1 MVQRQAG
8 GAGLLNDR
16 RAIMKGRKRG
26 EEQVYEMC
34 HPLFLFLNC
43 AQSLQ
48 PPAVVERAQ
57 HGR

>member
-26 EEQVYEMC
+26 EQVYEIC

-48 PPAVVERAQ
+48 PPAVAERAQ